1 MPPDSVTAPTAS
13 PDHRA
18 ADDVVA
24 RCLRGEIPPPVA
36 VSLLAL
42 ADGGPAIAAAAV
54 GRARRAGAPDPEA
67 QTRLDALVGLMPAL
81 TEGAARVAAMARGP
95 TAGDPDAVR
104 RLFDDAV
111 AASEEA
117 SVALYS
123 LGDPGLLARATREV
137 VAWLD
142 GEGLVRAGGTLLEIG
157 CGIGR
162 FEQALAPRVALA
174 VGVDVSPGMLAAA
187 HRRAGALPPA
197 ARAAAAFVR
206 TGGRDLA
213 MFRDAAFDLVL
224 AVDAFPYVFAGGPA
238 LADAT
243 AAEMAR
249 VVRPGGDVVIVNFSY
264 RSDLAA
270 DRRDAAALAHRHG
283 FDLVVAGAQP
293 FAHWDGAVFHL
304 RRRAE
309 RRVAPRAAALATET
323 VTCADA
329 LARLVPEWR
338 ALHER
343 CPWATPFQ
351 SPDWQ
356 LAWWRHLGPAG
367 ADGELRTVAV
377 RDAGTGALVALLPGF
392 TFADGGRGGART
404 YALLGAG
411 VTDYGD
417 ALADP
422 AVGQGA
428 LRAAARHLAAEAGAG
443 TWNAAAF
450 DELRDESP
458 LAGALLEAEWPSGL
472 AAARAAQSIAPAR
485 PLPGAWEGGWDA
497 FAATL
502 GSTFRR
508 KLNLGANRLQRATH
522 VELLTADART
532 LPAALDALF
541 ALHEARWRSRGE
553 AGVLADDRLVDFHAE
568 AAAGFLARGWL
579 RLRVL
584 RIDGSPA
591 AVLYGI
597 VHHGRAYCYLSGLD
611 PAFEYYSPGVAIVRA
626 TVEAAI
632 AEGCRTL
639 DFLRGGERY
648 KYLWGVEDQTTWKV
662 TVAPAPTA

>member
-1 MPPDSVTAPTAS
+1 MPPDSATAPTAS

-42 ADGGPAIAAAAV
+42 ADGGPAVAAAAV
-54 GRARRAGAPDPEA
+54 GRARRAGTDDSEHQA
-67 QTRLDALVGLMPAL
+67 RLDALVGLMPTL

-95 TAGDPDAVR
+95 TAGDPDEVR

-142 GEGLVRAGGTLLEIG
+142 AEGLVRAGGTLLELG

-174 VGVDVSPGMLAAA
+174 VGIDVSPGMLAAA
-187 HRRAGALPPA
+187 HRRAGALSPT
-197 ARAAAAFVR
+197 AREAAAFVR

-213 MFRDAAFDLVL
+213 MFRDTAFDLVL
-224 AVDAFPYVFAGGPA
+224 AVDAFPYIFAGGPT

-243 AAEMAR
+243 VAEMAR

-270 DRRDAAALAHRHG
+270 DRRDAATLAQRHG
-283 FDLVVAGAQP
+283 FELVVAGAQP

-304 RRRAE
+304 RRRTE
-309 RRVAPRAAALATET
+309 RRAAPRAAALAAST

-343 CPWATPFQ
+343 CSWATPFQ
-351 SPDWQ
+351 SPEWQ
-356 LAWWRHLGPAG
+356 LAWWRHLGPSNG
-367 ADGELRTVAV
+367 GGELRTIAV
-377 RDAGTGALVALLPGF
+377 RDAGTDALVALLPGF
-392 TFADGGRGGART
+392 TFVDGERGGART

-422 AVGQGA
+422 AVGQSA
-428 LRAAARHLAAEAGAG
+428 LRVAARHLAAEAGDG
-443 TWNAAAF
+443 HWSAAAF

-458 LAGALLEAEWPSGL
+458 LAGALLEAEWP
-472 AAARAAQSIAPAR
+472 APAR
-485 PLPGAWEGGWDA
+485 
-497 FAATL
+497 
-502 GSTFRR
+502 RR
-508 KLNLGANRLQRATH
+508 RARCR
-522 VELLTADART
+522 ASPPRARCR
-532 LPAALDALF
+532 
-541 ALHEARWRSRGE
+541 ARGK
-553 AGVLADDRLVDFHAE
+553 
-568 AAAGFLARGWL
+568 AAGTP
-579 RLRVL
+579 
-584 RIDGSPA
+584 SP
-591 AVLYGI
+591 
-597 VHHGRAYCYLSGLD
+597 R
-611 PAFEYYSPGVAIVRA
+611 R
-626 TVEAAI
+626 
-632 AEGCRTL
+632 
-639 DFLRGGERY
+639 
-648 KYLWGVEDQTTWKV
+648 
-662 TVAPAPTA
+662 